1 MIFAT
6 FLDLLQNVSEKFPLR
21 DAKQGSV
28 FPGPNQRLTSENM
41 KGIWSDFPPVG
52 DDVLQD
58 RNALDQVVMRVLT
71 LAVFVGF
78 SPQQISS

>member
-28 FPGPNQRLTSENM
+28 FPGPNQGNN
-41 KGIWSDFPPVG
+41 IVD
-52 DDVLQD
+52 
-58 RNALDQVVMRVLT
+58 
-71 LAVFVGF
+71 
-78 SPQQISS
+78 